1 MKIMIIGGSGRV
13 GTALTHDLL
22 QNPANEITIAVGHPE
37 KEAAQALAALD
48 HVTVEKL
55 ELGTIGLPELT
66 NLETGFDAIYFVAGS
81 RGHDLVN
88 VDSFG
93 AIKTMIAAENAHVD
107 RYIMLS
113 SFGALDIDS
122 WLNNEHYAS
131 LQAYQAAK
139 FMADDY
145 LSHRTN
151 LNYTILQPSSLTEE
165 PGTGLVTLNPAHNT
179 ASNPIPD
186 VAAVLAASLQD
197 HHADHQVITME
208 SGQTPIE
215 TALDQL

>member
-13 GTALTHDLL
+13 GAALTHELL
-22 QNPANEITIAVGHPE
+22 KDQHNEIVIAAAHPAKAE
-37 KEAAQALAALD
+37 ALAALD
-48 HVTVEKL
+48 RVHVEKL
-55 ELGTIGLPELT
+55 ELATASLSDLT
-66 NLETGFDAIYFVAGS
+66 QLETGMDAIYFTAGS
-81 RGHDLVN
+81 RGTDLVN

-93 AIKTMIAAENAHVD
+93 AIKTMIAAEAAHVG

-113 SFGALDIDS
+113 SFGSLDINS
-122 WLNNEHYAS
+122 WLNHDRYAS

-145 LSHRTN
+145 LSHRTT

-165 PGTGLVTLNPAHNT
+165 AGTGLVTLNPTQHS

-186 VAAVLAASLQD
+186 VAAVLAASLQNP
-197 HHADHQVITME
+197 HTNQKVITMQ
-208 SGQTPIE
+208 SGETPIV